1 MTLLILGLL
10 IFLAGHALT
19 MKQDLRASVME
30 AMGQGG
36 YKFAYSVFSTLGLVL
51 IVWGFAAY
59 RASGYIPVWEP
70 PKAMAHIALL
80 LNLPVFIF
88 LAAAYLPG
96 RIKAAVKHPMLLAVK
111 IWATAH
117 LLANGDLGSM
127 LLFGSF
133 LAWAIMARIAAKKR
147 GETIPGASDVAPS
160 PRNDLIAVVVGLV
173 AYAAMA
179 FWLHPLLIGVP
190 VMAR

>member
-10 IFLAGHALT
+10 IFLAGHAVT
-19 MKQDLRASVME
+19 MKRDLRASVMQV
-30 AMGQGG
+30 MGEGA
-36 YKFAYSVFSTLGLVL
+36 YKLAYSLISALGLVL
-51 IVWGFAAY
+51 IVAGFAAY
-59 RASGYIPVWEP
+59 RAGGYISVWEP

-80 LNLPVFIF
+80 LNLPVFIL

-127 LLFGSF
+127 LLFGAF
-133 LAWAIMARIAAKKR
+133 LAWAVLARIAAKKR
-147 GETIPGASDVAPS
+147 GETIPGAAYVAPS
-160 PRNDLIAVVVGLV
+160 PRNDGVAVLVGIV

-179 FWLHPLLIGVP
+179 FWLHPILIGVP